1 LQKLGIV
8 VDTEAMD
15 AEVVQKFRAAFAG
28 PMSAYK
34 QNTLQVLFSGDFDPM
49 AMNLDLAGLDA
60 EDM

>member
-1 LQKLGIV
+1 
-8 VDTEAMD
+8 
-15 AEVVQKFRAAFAG
+15 
-28 PMSAYK
+28 MSAYK